1 MLWHPLRGLGRGS
14 YIATKSVHNQR
25 IERLWVDVYL
35 AVTQI
40 YLTVILVLDRSGAL
54 DISNELD

>member
-1 MLWHPLRGLGRGS
+1 MLWHPLRGLGRES

-25 IERLWVDVYL
+25 TERLWVDVYF